1 MKPLA
6 MSAEEETE
14 VAITKQIAKLQE
26 DERLEARRKRK
37 KLNKLR
43 RQLQDKMNLKII
55 LPGDTLLAE
64 EEQQEERLFALDNI
78 KSSKKLEEIRA
89 GRTKAGKDVEME
101 DDEEE
106 DNPLVVGRES
116 RISRKDRMTRE
127 WFDKEIFAGLDL
139 DKVNV

>member
-1 MKPLA
+1 

-43 RQLQDKMNLKII
+43 RQLQDKMNLKMI

-89 GRTKAGKDVEME
+89 GRTKAGKEVEME

-116 RISRKDRMTRE
+116 RISRKDSMTRE